1 MMIVLGFILWLL
13 MNVGSSL
20 VLIGV
25 TVAMIN
31 LGSVLS
37 SAEKVVLM
45 IVSFLCGWSWYHFFQ
60 TFSIGLSV

>member
-1 MMIVLGFILWLL
+1 MIVLGFILWLL

-45 IVSFLCGWSWYHFFQ
+45 IASFLCGWSWYHFFQ